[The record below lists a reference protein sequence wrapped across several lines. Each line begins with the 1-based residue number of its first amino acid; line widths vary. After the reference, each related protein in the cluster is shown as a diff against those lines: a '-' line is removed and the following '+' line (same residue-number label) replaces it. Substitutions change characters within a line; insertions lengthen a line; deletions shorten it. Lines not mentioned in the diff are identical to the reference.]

1 MALADDSLS
10 GVADLR
16 AFLAGGW
23 NLSRTIDDRRT
34 GQRGTLEG
42 TATFAPEGDG
52 LVYREEGVLELAGY
66 RGPVMQAYRYRFPA
80 PHRAEVAFRDGGLF
94 HALDLSRG
102 VWAAEHVCA
111 DDLYRG
117 DFRVEGPDRWRVSW
131 TVTGPRKDQ
140 TLISRY
146 VRAA

>member
-1 MALADDSLS
+1 MTLADESLL
-10 GVADLR
+10 GVTDLR

-23 NLSRTIDDRRT
+23 KLSRTIDDRRA

-42 TATFAPEGDG
+42 AAVFTPEGDG
-52 LVYREEGVLELAGY
+52 LVYREEGVLDLDGY
-66 RGPVMQAYRYRFPA
+66 RGSVMQAYRYSFSA

-117 DFRVEGPDRWRVSW
+117 NFRVEGPDRWRVSW
-131 TVTGPRKDQ
+131 AVTGPRKDQ

-146 VRAA
+146 SRSG

>member
-1 MALADDSLS
+1 MALAGESLS

-23 NLSRTIDDRRT
+23 NLSRTIDDRGA

-42 TATFAPEGDG
+42 TAVFAPEGDG
-52 LVYREEGVLELAGY
+52 LVYREAGVLDLAGY
-66 RGPVMQAYRYRFPA
+66 RRPVVQAYRYSFPA
-80 PHRAEVAFRDGGLF
+80 PHRAAVAFRDGGLF
-94 HALDLSRG
+94 HALNLSG
-102 VWAAEHVCA
+102 GAWAAEHVCA

-117 DFRVEGPDRWRVSW
+117 DFRVEGADRWRVSW

-140 TLISRY
+140 TLTSRY
-146 VRAA
+146 SRPG

>member
-1 MALADDSLS
+1 MTLADESLP

-23 NLSRTIDDRRT
+23 KLRRTIDDRRA

-42 TATFAPEGDG
+42 AAVFTPEGDG
-52 LVYREEGVLELAGY
+52 LVYREAGVLDLAGY
-66 RGPVMQAYRYRFPA
+66 RGSVIQAYRYSFPA

-94 HALDLSRG
+94 HVLDLSART
-102 VWAAEHVCA
+102 WAAEHVCA
-111 DDLYRG
+111 GDLYRG
-117 DFRVEGPDRWRVSW
+117 DFLVEGPDQWRVSW

-146 VRAA
+146 SRSG